1 MNRRPDGDND
11 ESPEEYWA
19 RECPGQFL
27 YVITFGPP
35 PRRRRKKRRPVRPV
49 APSAA
54 PSMLRQAA
62 PPFHATAVKQLE
74 DA

>member
-1 MNRRPDGDND
+1 MKQRPDDDND

-35 PRRRRKKRRPVRPV
+35 PRRRRKRRRVV
-49 APSAA
+49 APLEPSPGTPAALATAAA
-54 PSMLRQAA
+54 PVL
-62 PPFHATAVKQLE
+62 
-74 DA
+74 